1 MKAFKDHNPAV
12 FKPFDIVIRRQVADS
27 KKEKTADF
35 GDTDDIDIGNFF
47 HFYSHSIYSTLQA
60 TTGLADMVSI
70 AEKNNFPA
78 VGLVDLG
85 NMMGAFKFIDE
96 VEKYNGNLKQKKQ
109 DAEAAEEKRITMM
122 KLTVQS
128 SLHLSWG

>member
-1 MKAFKDHNPAV
+1 MSSNLSILLSGDRLLIP
-12 FKPFDIVIRRQVADS
+12 
-27 KKEKTADF
+27 KKEKTVDF

-47 HFYSHSIYSTLQA
+47 HFIVTVFIPLLQA
-60 TTGLADMVSI
+60 TSGLADLVSI

-96 VEKYNGNLKQKKQ
+96 VEKYNGNLKQKK
-109 DAEAAEEKRITMM
+109 A
-122 KLTVQS
+122 
-128 SLHLSWG
+128 GC